1 MQFGGT
7 ILYVDQVSPVVDFY
21 RRAFGL
27 QLKFFDEALGFAEL
41 ETGGSTLAIA
51 AHALGEV
58 LMPGAYSRPA
68 GGQPGVIEIAF
79 FTDNVPASF
88 AKALA
93 EGASAIASPKR
104 MPWGLE
110 VAYVRAPEGTLIG
123 FSEPPPA
130 ASPAAAPRSDPHE

>member
-7 ILYVDQVSPVVDFY
+7 VLYVDDASAAVDFY

-27 QLKFFDEALGFAEL
+27 KLRFFDEALVFAEL

-51 AHALGEV
+51 SHALGEM
-58 LMPGAYSRPA
+58 LMPLAYSRPVDGPA
-68 GGQPGVIEIAF
+68 GVEIAF
-79 FTDNVPASF
+79 FTNDVPAAYS
-88 AKALA
+88 KAIA
-93 EGASAIASPKR
+93 EGAVALAAPKR

-123 FSEPPPA
+123 FSEPPP
-130 ASPAAAPRSDPHE
+130 PPVE